1 MLPFFGE
8 KMKILVFLI
17 SLGILTSKGER
28 MLLSD
33 ASIKERIEN
42 GNIKIFPEF
51 SMTDIRPAG
60 IRLHLGAEI
69 LIPHKGQRVDFEK
82 GDDLL
87 FEKISLRNQDYI
99 LKPGQFIL
107 AGTYESF
114 QVPRSIVCHLEGRST
129 VARVGLA
136 IHCTSGIIDGNFD
149 EARSIVLEIKN
160 QGPFEIVLRYKTA
173 LAMLSFSQLTTDIE
187 QNTQK
192 QYRGQEG
199 VSPPNLRQQKQ

>member
-1 MLPFFGE
+1 
-8 KMKILVFLI
+8 MKVLVLFL
-17 SLGILTSKGER
+17 SLGMFISNGEA
-28 MLLSD
+28 MILSD
-33 ASIKERIEN
+33 SSIKECIEN

-51 SMTDIRPAG
+51 SMTDIRPTG
-60 IRLHLGAEI
+60 IRLHLGDEI
-69 LIPHKGQRVDFEK
+69 LIPHEGQRVDFEK
-82 GDDLL
+82 GNDLL
-87 FEKISLRNQDYI
+87 FERVSLRNQEYI

-107 AGTYESF
+107 ASTYEFF
-114 QVPRSIVCHLEGRST
+114 QVPRNIVCHLEGRST

-173 LAMLSFSQLTTDIE
+173 LAMLSFSQLTTNIE

-192 QYRGQEG
+192 QYQGQEG
-199 VSPPNLRQQKQ
+199 VAPPNLKQQKQ